1 MSPGEWMP
9 RTVIIAPANTAER
22 EAVKTAQRAL
32 RLPETGDM
40 DNATKAALRGVQN
53 LFKLPV
59 TGVLDRA
66 TAEALDRLRPP
77 SLRE

>member
-1 MSPGEWMP
+1 M
-9 RTVIIAPANTAER
+9 R
-22 EAVKTAQRAL
+22 TAQRAL
-32 RLPETGDM
+32 QLDETGLM
-40 DNATKAALRGVQN
+40 DDATRSALRGVQR

-59 TGVLDRA
+59 TGVLDRT